1 MRPTIGR
8 ALHGGRILPLLLLAL
23 LVVGTAAHLGHHWL
37 EPECG
42 TESGP
47 ASHPC
52 VACSAMH
59 AAAEPDADI
68 TAQPPAAHA
77 DSWLPRSATMA
88 RDAAVRGATSP
99 RAPPLA

>member
-1 MRPTIGR
+1 
-8 ALHGGRILPLLLLAL
+8 
-23 LVVGTAAHLGHHWL
+23 
-37 EPECG
+37 
-42 TESGP
+42 
-47 ASHPC
+47 
-52 VACSAMH
+52 MH